1 VHNNVLRVL
10 EMLGFFLIFAHV
22 VGSVWWSIGVAHFN
36 RNDEDEVFGR
46 PRGSSWVIRS
56 HVCYPEDAY
65 PARNGSD
72 IDMYC
77 STEAIS
83 QRLMSAT
90 YWSLTALIKTPWVH
104 PDTVIEKA
112 YATVMVVV
120 GAVVFAAILGNI
132 TAMINSFDKS
142 NAQLREVMATLNRLI
157 GKYDVPSKLQKRV
170 FMYVQTQW
178 ATTKGLDTKKIL
190 AKMPPALRG
199 DILEA
204 IYADVV
210 QNSAMFSR
218 VSQECVRVMLSKLRG
233 EMCLPKETLLNSGQ
247 ICNEVFVLQRGVLQ
261 VQPGESGGGGKKGA
275 KGKMLFRAI
284 EKTGALVGMRDP
296 FEKDYRYPFNV
307 VAIKQAHL
315 VALTGK
321 DLLEVFAMDNRAD
334 IEAICEV
341 LDKEYSDIEAALLKG
356 QEGLAARRTSRT
368 SRRRSS
374 QGNVETS
381 SLATASATLTN
392 PMTDPDEVHLRL
404 SAIEDSVRA
413 ATGEIA
419 SIKTHLANLP
429 QLCDIL
435 DIPYK
440 TVNGLAVPV

>member
-1 VHNNVLRVL
+1 VLRVL
-10 EMLGFFLIFAHV
+10 EMLGFFLLFAHV
-22 VGSVWWSIGVAHFN
+22 VGSLWWAIGVASFN
-36 RNDEDEVFGR
+36 RNDEDEMFGR

-65 PARNGSD
+65 PPRNGSS

-77 STEAIS
+77 SSESIEM
-83 QRLMSAT
+83 RLMSAT

-112 YATVMVVV
+112 FATLNVVV

-157 GKYDVPSKLQKRV
+157 GKYEVPSKLQKRV

-178 ATTKGLDTKKIL
+178 ATTKGLKTNQIL

-218 VSQECVRVMLSKLRG
+218 VSQECVRVMLGKLRG
-233 EMCLPKETLLNSGQ
+233 EMCLPKETLLNSSQ

-261 VQPGESGGGGKKGA
+261 VQPGDSGGGKKGGA

-296 FEKDYRYPFNV
+296 FEKDYRYPFIV
-307 VAIKQAHL
+307 IAIKQAHL

-356 QEGLAARRTSRT
+356 QEGIAARRSSTSRQ

-374 QGNVETS
+374 QGNS
-381 SLATASATLTN
+381 DASQLATASATLSN
-392 PMTDPDEVHLRL
+392 PMSDPDEVHLRL
-404 SAIEDSVRA
+404 GAIEDSVRA
-413 ATGEIA
+413 ATSEIA
-419 SIKTHLANLP
+419 GIKTHLANLP